1 MSTFLSFTTR
11 NIKLFF
17 KDLGLFLVSLITPGI
32 LLILFVTFLGD
43 VYKNSFV
50 AIIGALRLTASD
62 KIINGLSGG
71 QLVSSLLST
80 SCVTVSFCSNM
91 IMVQDKVYG
100 MANDFTISPVKR
112 STMALSYYVATFV
125 NTMIVC
131 LFALGICLI
140 YLSCVGWFL
149 SFADVMF
156 ILLDVVLLALF
167 GTALSS
173 VINVFLSSQGQ
184 ISAVGSVV
192 SSTYGFLSGAYM
204 PLSQLPAWLN
214 TFVSFLPG
222 TYGTSLLRNHCLGN
236 AFDAFVAECPSEQ
249 ADLAEKAVE
258 TMKNGVDCNIKFAG
272 NVDVSVAGMFVIL
285 IGSVVVLIA
294 AYVLINMLRK
304 KKK

>member
-1 MSTFLSFTTR
+1 MSTFLSFTSR

-32 LLILFVTFLGD
+32 LLILFVTFLGS
-43 VYKNSFV
+43 VYKDSFV
-50 AIIGALRLTASD
+50 SIIGNFDFTVSD
-62 KIINGLSGG
+62 KVINGLSGG
-71 QLVSSLLST
+71 QLVSSLLAT

-100 MANDFTISPVKR
+100 MTNDFTVSPVKH
-112 STMALSYYVATFV
+112 STMALSYYVATFI

-131 LFALGICLI
+131 LFALGLCFI
-140 YLSCVGWFL
+140 YLACVGWFL
-149 SFADVMF
+149 TFADVML
-156 ILLDVVLLALF
+156 IILDVVLLALF

-192 SSTYGFLSGAYM
+192 SSTYGFLCGAYM

-214 TFVSFLPG
+214 AFVSFLPG
-222 TYGTSLLRNHCLGN
+222 TYGTSLLRNHCLGS
-236 AFDAFVAECPSEQ
+236 AFDAFVAECPAEK
-249 ADLAEKAVE
+249 AELAEKAVE
-258 TMKNGVDCNIKFAG
+258 AMKDGVDCNIKFAG
-272 NVDVSVAGMFVIL
+272 SVDVTTAAMFSIL
-285 IGSVVVLIA
+285 VGSVVVLIA
-294 AYVLINMLRK
+294 AYVLINVFRK